1 MTKRRDFIRQSVF
14 GSADIAIGG
23 MGFTARSHG
32 SIIGSNDRL
41 NVAVIGLRS
50 RGTAHI
56 DEWCH
61 CESLFKNFCT
71 PVVMTTSIIKF
82 V

>member
-56 DEWCH
+56 DEWCYLKDSH
-61 CESLFKNFCT
+61 N
-71 PVVMTTSIIKF
+71 IIKDL
-82 V
+82 

>member
-1 MTKRRDFIRQSVF
+1 
-14 GSADIAIGG
+14 

-56 DEWCH
+56 DEWCYLKDSH
-61 CESLFKNFCT
+61 D
-71 PVVMTTSIIKF
+71 IIKDL
-82 V
+82 

>member
-14 GSADIAIGG
+14 GSAGIAIGG
-23 MGFTARSHG
+23 MRFTARLYG

-56 DEWCH
+56 DEWCYLKDSH
-61 CESLFKNFCT
+61 N
-71 PVVMTTSIIKF
+71 IIKDL
-82 V
+82 